1 MNTLSIYV
9 VYVSIKLVLLWLLL
23 LMGAMWPIGLLDG
36 FCLHPNINV
45 MTYSK
50 ETLKLCEQKKKK
62 SKYIMMLLCMS
73 GVNVTRYMSIMTKVN
88 TRVKGNAASNFKASM
103 EDFDSY

>member
-1 MNTLSIYV
+1 MSIYV

-62 SKYIMMLLCMS
+62 KINIHHDVIMHVRCKRYEIYEYNDKSKY
-73 GVNVTRYMSIMTKVN
+73 
-88 TRVKGNAASNFKASM
+88 
-103 EDFDSY
+103 